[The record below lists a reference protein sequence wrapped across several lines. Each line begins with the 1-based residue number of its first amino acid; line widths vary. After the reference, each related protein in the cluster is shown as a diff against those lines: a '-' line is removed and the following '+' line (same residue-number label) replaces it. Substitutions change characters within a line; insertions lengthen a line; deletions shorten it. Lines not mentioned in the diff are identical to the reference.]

1 MSENIPGN
9 APEERNDAVSDSAIF
24 DQRLEK
30 AREFAAAGIAPW
42 GQRFDGSELVS
53 TLRAGYDPAA
63 CVGED
68 GNPLPDAAVVRA
80 AGRMMSMRLMGKSIF
95 ADLQDSSGRMQL
107 FISRSELGDEA
118 FAFVKKLDVGDI
130 IGVDGR
136 LFTTRTGELTIR
148 VNKLTLLSKSLRPLP
163 EKFHGLTDVEQRY
176 RRRYLDLIMNP
187 ESRRILQLRF
197 KILREI
203 RSFMES
209 RGFTEVETPMLQ
221 AIAGGASANPFKT
234 WYEALSCPMYM
245 RIAPELDLKRLL
257 VGGFEKVFELNRNFR
272 NEGVS
277 RRHNPEFTMM
287 EVYQAYGDCRTMMEL
302 IESLVTTVA
311 MKCVGTLDID
321 HGNGKIIHLAP
332 PWRRVTYRELL
343 EERAGKDWFQLSKE
357 EKIARAKNDFGIEID
372 PAEPDF
378 EVTNTVYEKMIEGT
392 LIQPTFVL
400 NMPAELVP
408 LAKANSDDPSTVD
421 VFELEI
427 NGIEVAPAYSELN
440 DPVEQRRRFRE
451 QFERTRQEGDEL
463 ADKVD
468 EDFLQALEY
477 GMPPAGG
484 MGIGIDRLVIM
495 LTGAESIRDVLLFP
509 QMRIKK

>member
-1 MSENIPGN
+1 MSENIPVDP
-9 APEERNDAVSDSAIF
+9 APEQVEASVDNVIF
-24 DQRLEK
+24 NQRLEK
-30 AREFAAAGIAPW
+30 AREFAENGIEPW
-42 GQRFDGSELVS
+42 GQRFDGSVLLADIRS
-53 TLRAGYDPAA
+53 SYDPAK

-68 GNPLPDAAVVRA
+68 GNPLADAPAVRA
-80 AGRMMSMRLMGKSIF
+80 AGRLMSMRMMGKSIF
-95 ADLQDSSGRMQL
+95 ADLQDSTGRMQL
-107 FISRSELGDEA
+107 FISKGELGDEA
-118 FAFVKKLDVGDI
+118 YAWVKKMDIGDI
-130 IGVDGR
+130 VGVDGK

-148 VNKLTLLSKSLRPLP
+148 VSCVTLLSKSLRPLP
-163 EKFHGLTDVEQRY
+163 EKFHGLTDMEQRY

-187 ESRRILQLRF
+187 ESRRVLQMRF

-234 WYEALSCPMYM
+234 WYEALSCPMFM
-245 RIAPELDLKRLL
+245 RIAPELYLKRLL

-272 NEGVS
+272 NEGIS

-321 HGNGKIIHLAP
+321 HGNGKVIHLAA

-343 EERAGKDWFQLSKE
+343 EEHAGKDWFSLSKE

-372 PAEPDF
+372 PSEPDF

-408 LAKANSDDPSTVD
+408 LAKRNADDPSTVD

-440 DPVEQRRRFRE
+440 DPVEQRKRFME
-451 QFERTRQEGDEL
+451 QFERTREEGDEL